1 MTVVSRFGQPVGG
14 AAASFRCGACGD
26 VAAVVRA
33 VSAGEATDM
42 GPPLGLQVEARDGTV
57 VDCFGGTVW
66 KAANAAIY
74 EDVRAILSGEA
85 PDPVALRRVDWE
97 LIPFYCSECR
107 QNYCRA
113 DWRPDVLFGETH
125 YDCTMA
131 TCPSG
136 HQQMIDD

>member
-1 MTVVSRFGQPVGG
+1 VTVIPRFGKPVGE

-42 GPPLGLQVEARDGTV
+42 GPSLGLQAEARDRIV
-57 VDCFGGTVW
+57 VDCFGRTAWTIVEP
-66 KAANAAIY
+66 ATY
-74 EDVRAILSGEA
+74 ENVRQILSAQA
-85 PDPVALRRVDWE
+85 PDPADLQRANWE
-97 LIPFYCSECR
+97 LTLFYCPECS

-113 DWRPDVLFGETH
+113 DWHPDVLFGQSY

-136 HQQMIDD
+136 HQHMVDD